1 MKLSMMKNQSERHVN
16 MLSEQLRNKT
26 FSQIE
31 HTANMFL
38 PLNYSAS
45 SLARGLS
52 SSLNGTQL
60 PFTAIQSKVN
70 KQISSISFFLFGAF
84 IYSGVCEFDEVAR
97 KNLFLVVY
105 RNYFKYCSLSGGE
118 NISSMC

>member
-60 PFTAIQSKVN
+60 PFTEIQTKVN
-70 KQISSISFFLFGAF
+70 KQFPQFPFSLLMLLYIP
-84 IYSGVCEFDEVAR
+84 EFA
-97 KNLFLVVY
+97 
-105 RNYFKYCSLSGGE
+105 SL
-118 NISSMC
+118 MR